1 MNLKLSYRD
10 KVIFIVVMVI
20 LVLVAGFFLF
30 IKPKFAD
37 VESAKATLETTQQE
51 KAEIDAKIDT
61 LPGIIDNLKAAAKE
75 IEEEQKIF
83 MDEAHPYVN
92 ETYIREALGSLNI
105 DITEMKTNYTT
116 SGAITRYNIGKE
128 HILAYEN
135 KINADLY
142 NELPQEVYDEY
153 NGVPLP
159 EYPEAIVGV
168 TRMSVVFDSSFTT
181 LQPIYDVMDRIA
193 EDEKAIIL
201 NTVSTEQDVDKEDTL
216 RTTTVNLTMYS
227 IFPLN
232 VEKVQQETTDIPPIE
247 ATADENADEN
257 AETTAAE

>member
-1 MNLKLSYRD
+1 MSLKLSYRD

-30 IKPKFAD
+30 VKPKFAD
-37 VESAKATLETTQQE
+37 VESAKAALETKQQE

-61 LPGIIDNLKAAAKE
+61 LPGIIDDLKAAAKE

-105 DITEMKTNYTT
+105 EITGMSTNYTT
-116 SGAITRYNIGKE
+116 ANAIERYNIGKE
-128 HILAYEN
+128 HILAYTN
-135 KINADLY
+135 KMNADLY
-142 NELPQEVYDEY
+142 NELPQEVYDKY

-159 EYPEAIVGV
+159 VYPEAIVGV
-168 TRMSVVFDSSFTT
+168 TRMSVNFDSSITS
-181 LQPIYDVMDRIA
+181 LDPVYDVMDRIA

-201 NTVSTEQDVDKEDTL
+201 NTVSTDQDDEGTDNK
-216 RTTTVNLTMYS
+216 RSTTINLTMYS

>member
-1 MNLKLSYRD
+1 MSLKLSYRD

-20 LVLVAGFFLF
+20 LVLVAGFFLL

-37 VESAKATLETTQQE
+37 VESAKSTLELKQQE
-51 KAEIDAKIDT
+51 KADIDAKIDT
-61 LPGIIDNLKAAAKE
+61 LPGIIDSLKAAAKE

-83 MDEAHPYVN
+83 MDEGHPYVN
-92 ETYIREALGSLNI
+92 ETYIREALGDLNI
-105 DITEMKTNYTT
+105 DITSMTTGYTT
-116 SGAITRYNIGKE
+116 ASGISRYTLEKA

-142 NELPQEVYDEY
+142 NELPQEVYDKY
-153 NGVPLP
+153 NGVGTPD
-159 EYPEAIVGV
+159 YPGAVVGV
-168 TRMSVVFDSSFTT
+168 TNMTLNFNSSIAS
-181 LQPIYDVMDRIA
+181 LDPVYSVMDRIA

-201 NTVSTEQDVDKEDTL
+201 NTVSTSQDETGEGNTRATTIDLTL
-216 RTTTVNLTMYS
+216 YS

-247 ATADENADEN
+247 ATADENA
-257 AETTAAE
+257 ETTAAE

>member
-1 MNLKLSYRD
+1 MSLKLSYRD

-30 IKPKFAD
+30 IKPKFAQ
-37 VESAKATLETTQQE
+37 VESAKSTLETKQQE
-51 KAEIDAKIDT
+51 KADIDAKIDT
-61 LPGIIDNLKAAAKE
+61 LPGIIDNLKAAAEE
-75 IEEEQKIF
+75 IEDEQKIF
-83 MDEAHPYVN
+83 MDEGHPYVN
-92 ETYIREALGSLNI
+92 ETYIREALKSLNI
-105 DITEMKTNYTT
+105 DITAMSTDYTT
-116 SGAITRYNIGKE
+116 ANSLERYYIGKE

-135 KINADLY
+135 KMNADLY
-142 NELPQEVYDEY
+142 NELPQEVYDKY
-153 NGVPLP
+153 NEVAAPS
-159 EYPEAIVGV
+159 YPGAIVGV
-168 TRMSVVFDSSFTT
+168 TNMTVTFDSSVTS

-201 NTVSTEQDVDKEDTL
+201 NTVSTDQNAESDDAN
-216 RTTTVNLTMYS
+216 RSTTVNLTMYS

-247 ATADENADEN
+247 ETADEN